1 MQRDAYLAARSP
13 DLGCCGDCVR
23 VRLRVAASLR
33 ARAAW
38 YHAWALISTLRLEA
52 LEQGQPKPPLVLPY
66 LEVQPHLAEGVPEE
80 LPASSMDRCAA
91 CQQELDSVRRL
102 HRLFVLCLN
111 AAVRCLWDWCGSS
124 LMPEPA

>member
-1 MQRDAYLAARSP
+1 MQHHACLVSRSP
-13 DLGCCGDCVR
+13 DPGCCRDCVR

-33 ARAAW
+33 ALAARFE
-38 YHAWALISTLRLEA
+38 AWALISTLRLEA

-102 HRLFVLCLN
+102 HRLFVLRLN
-111 AAVRCLWDWCGSS
+111 AAVRSLWDWCGSS
-124 LMPEPA
+124 LMPGTA